1 MTTSIFLLISLL
13 TGTVADAQQSP
24 FALLDSTPVRMRLA
38 RNLSSA
44 DAQVGET
51 VDFEVLD
58 PVVVEGRVVVP
69 RSGVAF
75 ATVTEAKPRGRM
87 GKSGK
92 LNVNVDSVRLA
103 DGQKIPLR
111 AVKEAK
117 ADGRGGVVT
126 GAVVATAIVFFPA
139 APLFLLMK
147 GKDITIPKGTEITAY
162 VNGDVKLDPAKF
174 REDQ

>member
-1 MTTSIFLLISLL
+1 MTTSVLLLLSLL
-13 TGTVADAQQSP
+13 SGTAADAQQP
-24 FALLDSTPVRMRLA
+24 VFALLDSTPVRMRLA

-58 PVVVEGRVVVP
+58 PVIVDGRIVIP

-92 LNVNVDSVRLA
+92 LNVNIDAVRLA

-147 GKDITIPKGTEITAY
+147 GKDITIPKGTEVTAY
-162 VNGDVKLDPAKF
+162 VNGEVKLDPLKF
-174 REDQ
+174 KEDQ